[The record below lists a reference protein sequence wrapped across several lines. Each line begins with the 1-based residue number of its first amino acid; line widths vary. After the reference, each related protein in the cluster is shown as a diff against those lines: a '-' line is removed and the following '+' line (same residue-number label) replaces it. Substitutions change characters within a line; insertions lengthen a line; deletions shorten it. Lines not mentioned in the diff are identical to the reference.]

1 MKLPSYE
8 ELRKDIITDKVD
20 LVIKSKKKYVNSSP
34 YKLIMGYDWSI
45 KDERPRQNRLYRG
58 IK

>member
-20 LVIKSKKKYVNSSP
+20 LVIKSKKKYVNCSP
-34 YKLIMGYDWSI
+34 FKLIMGYEWSI
-45 KDERPRQNRLYRG
+45 QDERPKQNKLFRG
-58 IK
+58 VK